1 MQDNNQQISQQPIP
15 PVDIGSSTS
24 PPGGVDKE
32 KEAKQIVEGPLEEIV
47 EPEPSG
53 EIARH
58 LVKTKEEIRLSP
70 DLKTMGVSTPVAT
83 KAVSDTATTSLTL
96 PLTDD
101 QIALGLHAQ
110 ILSSLRWL
118 AEWCLRQL
126 KKAHMHLKKAGGHF
140 IRIKER

>member
-1 MQDNNQQISQQPIP
+1 MQDNNQQISQQPIQ

-32 KEAKQIVEGPLEEIV
+32 KEARQIAEGPLEEIV
-47 EPEPSG
+47 EPEPS
-53 EIARH
+53 EEVARH
-58 LVKTKEEIRLSP
+58 LVKTREEIRLPP
-70 DLKTMGVSTPVAT
+70 DLKTMGVSTPAVT
-83 KAVSDTATTSLTL
+83 KAVSDTATTSPTL

-101 QIALGLHAQ
+101 QIALGLQAQ

-126 KKAHMHLKKAGGHF
+126 KKAHLHLKKVHGHF
-140 IRIKER
+140 LKVKD